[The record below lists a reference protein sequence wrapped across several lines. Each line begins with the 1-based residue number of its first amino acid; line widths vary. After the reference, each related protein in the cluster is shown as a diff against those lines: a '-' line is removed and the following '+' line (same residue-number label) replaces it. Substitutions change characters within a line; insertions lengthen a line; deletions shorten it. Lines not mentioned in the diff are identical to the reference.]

1 MKGKQNSRKRL
12 FFAFIVLAV
21 PLTLTGIISSVA
33 LQLVEGGNMS
43 VSAGTTCL
51 VMVLMIDLF
60 VIFFM
65 TKQLLNR
72 IHNLMANLNQ
82 IADGTRSLKESRLS
96 QRRDEIGQ
104 VMRSVNSMIDSFA
117 QIVAGMGDS
126 TESLVKV
133 SEDFAILF
141 SGMEAA
147 MRQVG
152 KEVNSIG
159 MNSSFQS
166 EKTIEIGTQMIDI
179 GHAIE
184 EIAQE
189 TDTLTQSTAKMKEY
203 RQMAEGILD
212 ELISLGEIS
221 SKTVAAAWE
230 QTEAAKQSA
239 VQSRTVMEIMSRISN
254 QASLLALNASIEV
267 ARAGEM
273 GKGFAAVA
281 EEIRILADQ
290 SKESAEQVDFIVNK
304 WIENSNVSGN
314 IICKVTEDIKE
325 QAEKISQAEDILAS
339 LNQEIVQVSS
349 AVGGIDEGIM
359 KLKTAKM
366 VIDDEIKKCL

>member
-325 QAEKISQAEDILAS
+325 QAEKVSQTEDILAS

-349 AVGGIDEGIM
+349 VVGGIDEGIM

>member
-325 QAEKISQAEDILAS
+325 QAEKISQTEDILAS

-349 AVGGIDEGIM
+349 VVGGIDEGIM

>member
-1 MKGKQNSRKRL
+1 MKGKQKSRKRL
-12 FFAFIVLAV
+12 FTAFIVLAV
-21 PLTLTGIISSVA
+21 PLALTGIISSVV

-51 VMVLMIDLF
+51 VMVLVIDLF

-72 IHNLMANLNQ
+72 IHNLMVNLNQ

-133 SEDFAILF
+133 SEDFANLF
-141 SGMEAA
+141 SDMEAA

-203 RQMAEGILD
+203 SQMAEGILE
-212 ELISLGEIS
+212 ELISHGEIS

-239 VQSRTVMEIMSRISN
+239 VQSRTVMEIISRISN

-281 EEIRILADQ
+281 EEIRTLADQ
-290 SKESAEQVDFIVNK
+290 SKESSEQVDFIISK
-304 WIENSNVSGN
+304 WIENSNASGN
-314 IICKVTEDIKE
+314 IIYKVTEDIEE
-325 QAEKISQAEDILAS
+325 QAEKISQTEDILAS
-339 LNQEIVQVSS
+339 LNQEIVQVSGV
-349 AVGGIDEGIM
+349 VGGIDEGIV
-359 KLKTAKM
+359 KLKTAKT
-366 VIDDEIKKCL
+366 VVDDEIKKCL